1 MLIPHRTTTINALRR
16 RHDGTPNRIPSARMP
31 PPLQAFHVLGP
42 DSMKAL
48 LLFAAFVFTVKVVE
62 ALPPPEILTLFGLR
76 LQVGRFCAPVGD
88 AMSAQ
93 LKLTVPE

>member
-1 MLIPHRTTTINALRR
+1 
-16 RHDGTPNRIPSARMP
+16 
-31 PPLQAFHVLGP
+31 
-42 DSMKAL
+42 MKAL

-62 ALPPPEILTLFGLR
+62 ALPPPEIVTLFGLR